1 MPAGKDSKNLI
12 KWMKYCNSKIFD
24 LGKFVYKNIF
34 HKFVKLMIQDNMK
47 FQIKIMFKIY
57 WNAVQ
62 CKVRSGR
69 VIYGEEGFRFYI
81 SYEIN
86 LNIWQKN

>member
-24 LGKFVYKNIF
+24 LGKFVYKKIF

-57 WNAVQ
+57 
-62 CKVRSGR
+62 
-69 VIYGEEGFRFYI
+69 
-81 SYEIN
+81 
-86 LNIWQKN
+86 